1 MFRRFDAVF
10 LVLTILFP
18 VVFGVGSKALV
29 AFAVSNGSLTSEES
43 QVTALVNGTEAYDY
57 DLELEKIALGHP
69 AFRSAGSVG
78 ANETAN
84 WLKAQFET
92 FGLEAWLEPFS
103 FTTWDL
109 RAKPSLLIDLDGNE
123 SSTSDQ
129 VVISSFQSEHLSW
142 PTRSDGIFAQLVTL
156 SLPAAA
162 DPDEAALKT
171 IDAAVWDAINTT
183 GKVVLTGKEVLG
195 SSNFAPRAPASWR
208 SAFLNKLYVEPPVA
222 VVYTCWYSW
231 NAFIPSFFGSSAG
244 HASMGLRVPSG
255 SVNYEDGL
263 YMRSLLDTGS
273 PSARVV
279 VDSVVGNGMHYNV
292 VGRIRGSEDPDR
304 TVIVSSHYDTVMT
317 AGFGDNGGGTAG
329 VLELARV
336 FADAARSG
344 LYSVNYTL
352 LFVAFA
358 AEEFWL
364 VGSANYVKQ
373 HKSEMANIRAVINLD
388 CIGNDDASVTQTST
402 VDRLNLGQTILRAA
416 SDLGINAALE
426 PPEDSD
432 HAAFLE
438 PARVENVI
446 SNLWDFAGIS
456 DALPVESSAMIISS
470 PILPGDKWSGG
481 TPGWIHTSYDNS
493 TSTQALGWVKPIKL
507 EEQIKIAGLSVMR
520 VQEGAVPGSSVY
532 FPWQI
537 LVIIAV
543 VVIAVVMTVYFAR
556 VRRNPEEENRSGSSE
571 PASGF

>member
-1 MFRRFDAVF
+1 

-18 VVFGVGSKALV
+18 AVFGVASKTLMAV
-29 AFAVSNGSLTSEES
+29 AVSDGSLTSEES
-43 QVTALVNGTEAYDY
+43 QVTALVNGTEAYNY
-57 DLELEKIALGHP
+57 DLELEKIALRHF
-69 AFRSAGSVG
+69 AFRSAGSAG

-84 WLKAQFET
+84 WLKAQLES
-92 FGLEAWLEPFS
+92 FGLEAWLEPFN

-109 RAKPSLLIDLDGNE
+109 AAKPSLLVDLDGNE
-123 SSTSDQ
+123 GTASDQ

-142 PTRSDGIFAQLVTL
+142 PTPSGGAFAQLVTL
-156 SLPAAA
+156 PLPAAA
-162 DPDEAALKT
+162 TADEAATKT
-171 IDAAVWDAINTT
+171 IDASVWSTINTT
-183 GKVVLTGKEVLG
+183 GKIVLTGKEVLG
-195 SSNFAPRAPASWR
+195 SSSFLPRAPASWR
-208 SAFLNKLYVEPPVA
+208 STFLNKLWVEPPVA

-244 HASMGLRVPSG
+244 HASLGLHVPSG
-255 SVNYEDGL
+255 SVNYQDGL
-263 YMRSLLDTGS
+263 YMRDLLDTVN
-273 PSARVV
+273 PSACVV
-279 VDSVVGNGMHYNV
+279 VDSAVGNGTHYNV
-292 VGRIRGSEDPDR
+292 VGRIRGSGNPNK
-304 TVIVSSHYDTVMT
+304 TIIISSHYDTVMT

-329 VLELARV
+329 VLELAKV
-336 FADAARSG
+336 FSDAARRG
-344 LYSVNYTL
+344 LYSANYTL

-373 HKSEMANIRAVINLD
+373 HKSEMANISAVINLD

-402 VDRLNLGQTILRAA
+402 VDGFNLGQTILSAA
-416 SDLGINAALE
+416 SDLGIDATLE

-432 HAAFLE
+432 HAAFLN

-493 TSTQALGWVKPIKL
+493 TSTQTLGWVKPVKL
-507 EEQIKIAGLSVMR
+507 EEQIKVAGLSVMR
-520 VQEGAVPGSSVY
+520 VQEGTTPGTAY

-537 LVIIAV
+537 LVLVAI
-543 VVIAVVMTVYFAR
+543 VVIVAAITVHFVRAR
-556 VRRNPEEENRSGSSE
+556 RKPSEENKPGNPEPRL
-571 PASGF
+571 

>member
-1 MFRRFDAVF
+1 MFGRLVVVL
-10 LVLTILFP
+10 LVLTILLP
-18 VVFGVGSKALV
+18 VVSGVASKSSA
-29 AFAVSNGSLTSEES
+29 AFAVSDGSLTSEES

-57 DLELEKIALGHP
+57 DLELEKIALRHP

-84 WLKAQFET
+84 WLKAQFES

-123 SSTSDQ
+123 SSMSDQ

-156 SLPAAA
+156 PLPAAA

-344 LYSVNYTL
+344 VYSVNYTL

-388 CIGNDDASVTQTST
+388 CIGNDDASVTQTGT
-402 VDRLNLGQTILRAA
+402 VDGFNLGQTILSAA
-416 SDLGINAALE
+416 SDLGIDAALE

-432 HAAFLE
+432 HASFLN
-438 PARVENVI
+438 PAGVENII
-446 SNLWDFAGIS
+446 SSMWDFDGIS
-456 DALPVESSAMIISS
+456 DALPVASSAMIISS
-470 PILPGDKWSGG
+470 PILPGDKWSSG

-493 TSTQALGWVKPIKL
+493 TSTQTLGWVKPVNL
-507 EEQIKIAGLSVMR
+507 EQQIKIAGLSVMR
-520 VQEGAVPGSSVY
+520 VQEGTAPRNPVF

-537 LVIIAV
+537 LVIVAV
-543 VVIAVVMTVYFAR
+543 VVIAVVITVHFVRA
-556 VRRNPEEENRSGSSE
+556 RRNPQEENKLGNSKPSS
-571 PASGF
+571 